1 MDQQFVSQMEQ
12 LLSAVI
18 QPNSVS
24 LKEATKTLQTQFYT
38 QPTALPALLSI
49 LQNGSNDGL
58 KQLAGVEA
66 RKLVA
71 TQWSALDA
79 SVQSEIKSSLLNSA
93 FSEPKEIVRHANAR
107 VIAAIGNEELDEKK
121 WPELVPSLIQA
132 ASGNDSK
139 IGETAVFILLSLLDN
154 MNPELNLYIG
164 DFLNLFAHTMSESST
179 LETRSLSA
187 QALNQVSNLIEEEG
201 QINPDYATKFSA
213 LIPAVVGVLEAS
225 IKAEDTANTKLIF
238 NCLNDFL
245 LLDSQL
251 TGSSVTDLIKLALQ
265 IAVNKDVEEE
275 VRVFAVQ
282 FVTSALSFRKSK
294 IIQAKLGHEITMAAL
309 RVASEEIDVDEELNN
324 EDEAGENEEN
334 TPSLTA
340 VRLLAFASSELPPS
354 QVAVPIVEHLPA
366 MLQSS
371 NPFERR
377 AILLA
382 ISVAVTGSPDYIL
395 SQLEKI
401 IPASIAGLK
410 DDHPVVQLA
419 ALKCI
424 SQLTTDLQ
432 DEVAKFHEDY
442 LPLIMGTIDSAKNVV
457 IYKYATVALD
467 GLLEFTAYEAIS
479 KYLEPLMNKLF
490 HMLDTN
496 ISSKLRAAIVSA
508 IGSAAFAAGS
518 AFLPYFKTSV
528 QYLQQFIENS
538 GQIEG
543 MSEDDIEL
551 RALTFENISTMGRAV
566 RSEAFHEFAEPLLNS
581 SYEAIKT
588 DSARLRESGYAFIA
602 NMAKVYGKDFAPF
615 LATILPEIF
624 KTLEQQEYQFN
635 IDEDADDLAELEA
648 DDLQQKFTVNT
659 GISYEKEVAAA
670 ALSELAVA
678 TKENF
683 LEYVEQSLKVLN
695 EQVEES
701 YGLRETA
708 LHTIWNIAKALLQT
722 ANVKENEYPVGVPSA
737 SYVDSNILA
746 VVQSIRATS
755 LDNLTE
761 EFETSMVITILEDF
775 AEMIR
780 KFGAI
785 VVIDNGDSSSLER
798 LCVEVM
804 SVLKG
809 SHACQ
814 TIDYEEDV
822 PKDEDIDASET
833 EAALLDCALEVLVS
847 LSYAL
852 GGDFPK
858 VFESF
863 KPVVLNLFQSK
874 SKNKRSAA
882 VGAVSEIAEGLKDA
896 NPFVQ
901 DMLEALIVR
910 LTTDKYLEVRGNAAY
925 GVGLLC
931 KYASF
936 DVSAIYPPVLR
947 AMYELLSTADQKAL
961 AAEDDEATRE
971 IVDRAFANATGCVAR
986 MTLKNETLV
995 PLEHTLPALL
1005 GHLPLNTGYEEYD
1018 PIFELI
1024 VNLYQS
1030 NNNLIVNETPK
1041 VLDFFEAVF
1050 TKEAERV
1057 RLEQE
1062 STLGREENMD
1072 RMKQFQS
1079 SEMQTKVI
1087 DLLKYLNTTYNGAVA
1102 QKPVLAQVIA

>member
-1 MDQQFVSQMEQ
+1 MDQQFVSQLEQ
-12 LLSAVI
+12 LLNAII
-18 QPNSVS
+18 QPNSGS
-24 LKEATKTLQTQFYT
+24 LKEATKTLQSQFYT
-38 QPTALPALLSI
+38 QPAALPALLHI
-49 LQNGSNDGL
+49 LHSGADDGL

-66 RKLVA
+66 RKLVSA
-71 TQWSALDA
+71 QWSALDGSLQA
-79 SVQSEIKSSLLNSA
+79 EIKSSLLSSA

-132 ASGNDSK
+132 ASGNDGK
-139 IGETAVFILLSLLDN
+139 TAETAVFVLLSLLDN

-164 DFLNLFAHTMSESST
+164 DFLNLFAHTMGDGFT

-187 QALNQVSNLIEEEG
+187 QAMNQVSNLIEEEG
-201 QINPDYATKFSA
+201 QINPGYATKFSA
-213 LIPAVVGVLEAS
+213 SIPLVVNVLEAV
-225 IKAEDTANTKLIF
+225 IKADDTNNTKLIF

-251 TGSSVTDLIKLALQ
+251 TGNSIVDLIKLSLQ
-265 IAVNKDVEEE
+265 IAVNKDVDEE

-282 FVTSALSFRKSK
+282 FATSALSFRKSK
-294 IIQAKLGHEITMAAL
+294 IIQAKMGHEITMAAL
-309 RVASEEIDVDEELNN
+309 SVASEEIDVEDELNN

-340 VRLLAFASSELPPS
+340 IRLLAFASSELPPS
-354 QVAVPIVEHLPA
+354 QVAVPIVEHLSA

-382 ISVAVTGSPDYIL
+382 ISVAVTGSPDYVL
-395 SQLEKI
+395 SQLDKI
-401 IPASIAGLK
+401 IPATIAGLK
-410 DDHPVVQLA
+410 DSHPVVQLA

-432 DEVAKFHEDY
+432 DEVAKFHEEY

-490 HMLDTN
+490 YMLDSN
-496 ISSKLRAAIVSA
+496 QSSKLRAAIVSA

-551 RALTFENISTMGRAV
+551 RSLTFENISTMGRAV

-581 SYEAIKT
+581 AYEAIKT
-588 DSARLRESGYAFIA
+588 ESARLRESGYAFIA

-624 KTLEQQEYQFN
+624 KTLEQKEYQFN
-635 IDEDADDLAELEA
+635 IDEDAEDLADLEA

-722 ANVKENEYPVGVPSA
+722 ASVKEEEYPVGVPSG
-737 SYVDSNILA
+737 SYIDSNVLT

-775 AEMIR
+775 AEMIK

-804 SVLKG
+804 NVLKG

-814 TIDYEEDV
+814 TIDYEEDI
-822 PKDEDIDASET
+822 PEDEDVDASET

-852 GGDFPK
+852 GADFAK
-858 VFESF
+858 VFENF
-863 KPVVLNLFQSK
+863 KPIVLNLFQSK

-882 VGAVSEIAEGLKDA
+882 VGAISEIAEGLKEQ
-896 NPFVQ
+896 NPFMQ
-901 DMLEALIVR
+901 SLLEALIVR
-910 LTTDKYLEVRGNAAY
+910 LTSDKSLEVRGNAAY

-931 KYASF
+931 QYSSF
-936 DVSAIYPPVLR
+936 DVSAIYEPVLR

-971 IVDRAFANATGCVAR
+971 IIDRAFANATGCVAR
-986 MTLKNETLV
+986 MTLKNEALV

-1005 GHLPLNTGYEEYD
+1005 NHLPLNTGYEEYD

-1024 VNLYQS
+1024 MKLYQS
-1030 NNNLIVNETPK
+1030 NNNLIINETAK
-1041 VLDFFEAVF
+1041 VIDFFEAVF

-1057 RLEQE
+1057 KLEQE

-1079 SEMQTKVI
+1079 AEIQTKVV
-1087 DLLKYLNTTYNGAVA
+1087 DLLKYLNTTYNGVVA